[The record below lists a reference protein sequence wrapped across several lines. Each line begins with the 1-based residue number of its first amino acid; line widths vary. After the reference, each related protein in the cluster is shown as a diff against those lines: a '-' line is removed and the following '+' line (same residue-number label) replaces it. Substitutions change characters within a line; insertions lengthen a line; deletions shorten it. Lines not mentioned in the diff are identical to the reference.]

1 MIYESKRRERNRQKH
16 RGQGKKR
23 QTKRPGSCKFR
34 RAEAS
39 RMKCQGVKMA
49 RVKSDTKK
57 RGFRAS
63 EIQLLDAEQETARQL
78 QVPSGRSV
86 KGRLISHLSFGEG
99 IQHNLQVALC
109 SNQLVM

>member
-1 MIYESKRRERNRQKH
+1 MIYESKRKERNRQKH
-16 RGQGKKR
+16 RGQGKKG
-23 QTKRPGSCKFR
+23 QTKRPCGCKFR

-63 EIQLLDAEQETARQL
+63 EIQLDTEQETARRL
-78 QVPSGRSV
+78 QVPTGRSV
-86 KGRLISHLSFGEG
+86 KGRLISHQSFGEG
-99 IQHNLQVALC
+99 IRHSLRVAIGL
-109 SNQLVM
+109 NPPLT